1 MNRTASVACLLL
13 LISSAWTGDAVAPS
27 ANAGRR
33 GIYQADLKGHAQ
45 YKFWVCVPAGYGE
58 DTPSGLHLFFHGQN
72 GQTGAPNFN
81 QWQGAFLEPFNLI
94 GINMQYLDGDNTK
107 DSDGKVEAAQE
118 AIAQVMADYKVVLR
132 GAVNSFSGGGIPHS
146 GLHAKVAASLP
157 TQVWPFTHASLY
169 GSNYRGGIGDGLGM
183 SWFIGLGGGEW
194 SMATPT
200 LGTTQT
206 ARMGELLGQALKRGS
221 PDAHLRIE
229 KEKGHSISNADV
241 TSAAA
246 MFRRSDLALGRFLH
260 EPSWTGKAKPLA
272 AQANS
277 LALGQAEGAIAKALK
292 SETLP
297 AEDRERITKLK
308 SLLDTRVDAVFALMQ
323 ELSAN
328 DAVLANWYGA
338 MFSAQLKGHS
348 RAKELKELLG
358 GMAKD
363 AAARKQLQAWEVF
376 AKAYP
381 SVIDGGGPTIKQPE
395 KSVPLLEQI
404 LALAGER
411 SLAGTM
417 AREFLLLR

>member
-1 MNRTASVACLLL
+1 MNRIASAACLLL
-13 LISSAWTGDAVAPS
+13 LACAMWPGDAPAPS

-33 GIYQADLKGHAQ
+33 GTYQADLKRHGQ
-45 YKFWVCVPAGYGE
+45 YKFWVCVPAGYSD

-72 GQTGAPNFN
+72 GQTGAPSFG
-81 QWQGAFLEPFNLI
+81 QWQGAFLDPYNLI
-94 GINMQYLDGDNTK
+94 GINMQYLDGDNMK
-107 DSDGKVEAAQE
+107 DSDGKIEAAQE

-146 GLHAKVAASLP
+146 GLHAKAAASLP
-157 TQVWPFTHASLY
+157 TQAWPFTHSSLY

-194 SMATPT
+194 TLASLGAT
-200 LGTTQT
+200 QSS
-206 ARMGELLGQALKRGS
+206 RMGELLGLALKRGS
-221 PDAHLRIE
+221 PDAYLRIE
-229 KEKGHSISNADV
+229 KEKGHAISNADV
-241 TSAAA
+241 ASAAA
-246 MFRRSDLALGRFLH
+246 MFRRSDLAQGRFLH

-272 AQANS
+272 ALANS
-277 LALGQAEGAIAKALK
+277 LALGQADAAIAKALK

-297 AEDRERITKLK
+297 PEERERIARLK
-308 SLLDTRVDAVFALMQ
+308 TLVDARVDAVFALMQ
-323 ELSAN
+323 ELVGS

-338 MFSAQLKGHS
+338 VFSAQLKGHS
-348 RAKELKELLG
+348 RAKELKELLA

-363 AAARKQLQAWEVF
+363 PAARKQLQAWEAF

-381 SVIDGGGPTIKQPE
+381 SLIDGGGPKLKQPE
-395 KSVPLLEQI
+395 KSVPLLEQV

-417 AREFLLLR
+417 AREFLLLK

>member
-1 MNRTASVACLLL
+1 MNALTSACLLL
-13 LISSAWTGDAVAPS
+13 LLATAAWPGDAPAPS

-33 GIYQADLKGHAQ
+33 GTYQTDLKRHAQ
-45 YKFWVCVPAGYGE
+45 YKFWVCVPAAYGDE
-58 DTPSGLHLFFHGQN
+58 APSGLHLFFHGQN
-72 GQTGAPNFN
+72 GQTGAPNFG

-94 GINMQYLDGDNTK
+94 GINMQYLDGDNGK
-107 DSDGKVEAAQE
+107 DSDGKIEAAQD
-118 AIAQVMADYKVVLR
+118 AIAQIMADYKVVLR

-146 GLHAKVAASLP
+146 GLHARVAASLP
-157 TQVWPFTHASLY
+157 TQAWPFTHASLY
-169 GSNYRGGIGDGLGM
+169 GSNYRGSIGDGLGM

-194 SMATPT
+194 TLASLGAT
-200 LGTTQT
+200 QSS
-206 ARMGELLGQALKRGS
+206 RMGDLLGQALKRGS
-221 PDAHLRIE
+221 PDAYLRIE

-241 TSAAA
+241 ASAAA
-246 MFRRSDLALGRFLH
+246 MFRRSDLAQGRFLH

-272 AQANS
+272 ALANS

-297 AEDRERITKLK
+297 PDEREHIAKLK
-308 SLLDTRVDAVFALMQ
+308 ARVDARVDAVLALMQ

-328 DAVLANWYGA
+328 DAALANWYGGI
-338 MFSAQLKGHS
+338 FTAQLKGHS
-348 RAKELKELLG
+348 RAKELKELLA

-381 SVIDGGGPTIKQPE
+381 SVIDGGGPKLKQPE

-417 AREFLLLR
+417 AREFLLLK